1 MPRLD
6 KLGVDVRTLEVL
18 ANLPVPIT
26 LGEVVLLAERI
37 SVHLELVS
45 PCNRAR
51 ATDAFLLLVCFSTRN
66 SNGKLASG

>member
-26 LGEVVLLAERI
+26 LGGVMLLAERM
-37 SVHLELVS
+37 
-45 PCNRAR
+45 PPFQY
-51 ATDAFLLLVCFSTRN
+51 T
-66 SNGKLASG
+66 